1 MSDFVTYRGAILP
14 WHCDHMGHMNVMWY
28 VGKFDEATW
37 NLFAHIG
44 LTPSYFR
51 GEAFGM
57 AGVQQNITY
66 QRELMAGDVIE
77 IRSHMVEARA
87 RRIQFIHTM
96 RNTET
101 DQIASICDL
110 TAVHMDRRVRKACPF
125 PESVRVAAERLIN
138 SNP

>member
-1 MSDFVTYRGAILP
+1 MFDFVTYRGAILP

-28 VGKFDEATW
+28 TGKFDEATW

-77 IRSHMVEARA
+77 IRSHMVEARE

-110 TAVHMDRRVRKACPF
+110 TAVHIDRRVRKACPF
-125 PESVRVAAERLIN
+125 PESVRVAAERLIL